1 MMTLAER
8 LARAKEMPRHLSE
21 LSCLTGHKVERFD
34 LLSPERTSS
43 IRDQVRLTP
52 PSPSVAWETGF
63 REKETP
69 RFRKFLER
77 LHSSNASDVYLWTPA
92 TNICGLLPPLPR
104 RAVNFDFPF
113 NLNPEG
119 ILTVLTSD
127 LQDRL
132 ILDYSEAKEGARL
145 EIEAAGPHWS
155 TVEF

>member
-1 MMTLAER
+1 MIGIL
-8 LARAKEMPRHLSE
+8 
-21 LSCLTGHKVERFD
+21 GHEYCQRDGNQQEKLQTFTDKFHV
-34 LLSPERTSS
+34 S
-43 IRDQVRLTP
+43 RDQVRLTP
-52 PSPSVAWETGF
+52 PSPSVTWEIGF

-77 LHSSNASDVYLWTPA
+77 LHNSNASDVYLWTPA
-92 TNICGLLPPLPR
+92 TNICGLLPPLPLR
-104 RAVNFDFPF
+104 EVNFDFPF

-127 LQDRL
+127 LQDSL
-132 ILDYSEAKEGARL
+132 ILDYSETEEGARL